1 MHQSSH
7 FRIFLLLL
15 LLYLLLNMI
24 FMHAWND
31 TFPGKWYCV
40 KLFVA
45 HRCKMSCIK
54 LYNIAWSRFYI
65 VKQYSRV
72 WNISINRWTYLNY
85 QAFLFHDLFRL
96 IISQILKIMI
106 CRKFLQNS
114 IEHFQNTLHGRVNCY
129 VLFCFLKHLWYLTYI
144 DTIGGSITV

>member
-1 MHQSSH
+1 MNSSKLT
-7 FRIFLLLL
+7 FLVYFYYFY
-15 LLYLLLNMI
+15 YLHLPLNMI

-72 WNISINRWTYLNY
+72 WNIIINRWTYLNY
-85 QAFLFHDLFRL
+85 QTLLFYDL
-96 IISQILKIMI
+96 LKIMI
-106 CRKFLQNS
+106 CRKFIQIS
-114 IEHFQNTLHGRVNCY
+114 IEHVQVTLHGRVNCY

-144 DTIGGSITV
+144 NTIGGSITV